1 MSATTAVEM
10 PEIGATGL
18 TPKEVVQRIE
28 VANRMR

>member
-18 TPKEVVQRIE
+18 TPKEVVQRILSLIHI
-28 VANRMR
+28 